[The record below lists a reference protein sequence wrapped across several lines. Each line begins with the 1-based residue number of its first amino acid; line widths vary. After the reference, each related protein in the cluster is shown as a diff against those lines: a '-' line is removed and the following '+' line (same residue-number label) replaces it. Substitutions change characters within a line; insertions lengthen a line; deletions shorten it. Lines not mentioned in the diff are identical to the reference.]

1 VPAFADLVE
10 VDEVVIRTL
19 CPGPWGLVVLAE
31 KDADGSRD
39 GDVGV
44 VVEAELIFPV
54 EAADETAVLV
64 SQ

>member
-1 VPAFADLVE
+1 MSSLVYLVE

-19 CPGPWGLVVLAE
+19 CPAPRGLVILAG
-31 KDADGSRD
+31 KDADGSRE

-44 VVEAELIFPV
+44 VVRLSLF
-54 EAADETAVLV
+54 